1 MNRSPEILVVD
12 DEPGIREGCKRA
24 LTRLNYAVDLAED
37 GAVGLRKVQQKQ
49 YDLILMDLMMPG
61 IGGLDLIKKVHDIDA
76 EIIIVVITGYAT
88 IETAV
93 EATKRGAYDYLPK
106 PFAPETLAVLVK
118 RGLEKRELRL
128 EAQRLHHERDQRLL
142 ELAGEKS
149 RLRTIIGCMAD
160 GVLVTNLERQLVLWN
175 AAAVKMLRL
184 SGTDEPGRPLSH
196 YVKAPSIDG
205 GRGPGLC
212 PGVHFRRE
220 GSSLDEALQNILS
233 SKDPGLAMISQE
245 IRLEDPELVLM
256 AQMASVRDERGT
268 LLGAVTVLRDITKL
282 KEIEKIK
289 SQFVSM
295 VAHELRA
302 PLAAIE
308 GWLDVVLSGAAGEDE
323 RKKEA
328 WLERA
333 KERAHSL
340 LALVSDL
347 LEINKIEAG
356 KVALKMESVQVADII
371 RKTVDFLKP
380 VADRKS
386 ITFTI
391 EIPDTL
397 PTVQADVQDM
407 EKLFTNLISNAI
419 KYNVDKGSVT
429 IETTVDAHY
438 VGFHVKDTGIGMAPE
453 HLPRIFDDFFRVEDK
468 RTSKISGTGLG
479 LTIAK
484 KIVDSHFGHIEVKSR
499 PDQGSTFSVYLPYQ
513 KRTK

>member
-1 MNRSPEILVVD
+1 MNRPAEILVVD
-12 DEPGIREGCKRA
+12 DELGIREGCKRA
-24 LTRLNYAVDLAED
+24 LVRGGYAVDLAED
-37 GAVGLRKVQQKQ
+37 GAAGLEKVQQKQ

-61 IGGLDLIKKVHDIDA
+61 IGGLDLIKKVHDLDP

-106 PFAPETLAVLVK
+106 PFAPETLMVLVK
-118 RGLEKRELRL
+118 RGIEKRELRL
-128 EAQRLHHERDQRLL
+128 EARRLHDEREQRLL

-160 GVLVTNLERQLVLWN
+160 GVLVTNLEHQLVLWN

-184 SGTDEPGRPLSH
+184 SGVDEPGRPLAS
-196 YVKAPSIDG
+196 YGKTESI
-205 GRGPGLC
+205 
-212 PGVHFRRE
+212 
-220 GSSLDEALQNILS
+220 SEALKDILASKDSGLAILS
-233 SKDPGLAMISQE
+233 KE

-256 AQMASVRDERGT
+256 AQMAPVRDEGGT
-268 LLGAVTVLRDITKL
+268 LLGAVTVLRDITQL
-282 KEIEKIK
+282 KEIDKIK

-308 GWLDVVLSGAAGEDE
+308 GWLDVVLSGAAEDDE
-323 RKKEA
+323 AKKAA

-340 LALVSDL
+340 LALVNDL
-347 LEINKIEAG
+347 LVINKIEAG

-371 RKTVDFLKP
+371 RKIVEFLKP
-380 VADRKS
+380 EADRKAL
-386 ITFTI
+386 TFVDKM
-391 EIPDTL
+391 PAAL

-407 EKLFTNLISNAI
+407 ERLFTNLISNAI
-419 KYNVDKGSVT
+419 KYNVDKGTVT
-429 IETTVDAHY
+429 LEASVDAQY
-438 VGFHVKDTGIGMAPE
+438 VGFHVKDTGLGMAPE
-453 HLPRIFDDFFRVEDK
+453 HLPRIFDDFFRIDDK

-484 KIVDSHFGHIEVKSR
+484 KIVDSHFGHIEVSSAVDK
-499 PDQGSTFSVYLPYQ
+499 GSTFSVYLPYQ

>member
-1 MNRSPEILVVD
+1 VTKPAEILVVD
-12 DEPGIREGCKRA
+12 DEMGIREGCKRA
-24 LTRLNYAVDLAED
+24 LSRLGYAVDLAED
-37 GAVGLRKVQQKQ
+37 GAVGFRKVQEKQ
-49 YDLILMDLMMPG
+49 FDLILMDLMMPG
-61 IGGLDLIKKVHDIDA
+61 IGGLDLIKKVHDIDP

-184 SGTDEPGRPLSH
+184 SGTDEPDRPLSE
-196 YVKAPSIDG
+196 YIKASSI
-205 GRGPGLC
+205 
-212 PGVHFRRE
+212 
-220 GSSLDEALQNILS
+220 DEALQNILS
-233 SKDPGLAMISQE
+233 SKDAGLAMISQE

-256 AQMASVRDERGT
+256 AQMAPVRDEAGT

-295 VAHELRA
+295 VAHELRS

-308 GWLDVVLSGAAGEDE
+308 GWLDVVLSGAAGDDE

-340 LALVSDL
+340 LALVNDL
-347 LEINKIEAG
+347 LEISKIEAG

-371 RKTVDFLKP
+371 RKLIDFLKP
-380 VADRKS
+380 EADRKALS
-386 ITFTI
+386 FTLKMP
-391 EIPDTL
+391 EEL

-429 IETTVDAHY
+429 IEATVDAQY
-438 VGFHVKDTGIGMAPE
+438 VGFHVGDTGIGMAPE
-453 HLPRIFDDFFRVEDK
+453 HLPRIFDDFFRIENK

-484 KIVDSHFGHIEVKSR
+484 KIVDSHFGHIEVKSQ
-499 PDQGSTFSVYLPYQ
+499 PDKGSTFSVYLPYQ

>member
-1 MNRSPEILVVD
+1 VTKPAEILVVD
-12 DEPGIREGCKRA
+12 DEMGIREGCKRA
-24 LTRLNYAVDLAED
+24 LSRLGYAVDLAED
-37 GAVGLRKVQQKQ
+37 GAVGFRKVQEKQ
-49 YDLILMDLMMPG
+49 FDLILMDLMMPG
-61 IGGLDLIKKVHDIDA
+61 IGGLDLIKKVHDIDP

-184 SGTDEPGRPLSH
+184 SGTDEPGRPLSE
-196 YVKAPSIDG
+196 YIKASSI
-205 GRGPGLC
+205 
-212 PGVHFRRE
+212 
-220 GSSLDEALQNILS
+220 DEALQNILS
-233 SKDPGLAMISQE
+233 SKDAGLAMISQE

-256 AQMASVRDERGT
+256 AQMAPVRDEAGT

-295 VAHELRA
+295 VAHELRS

-308 GWLDVVLSGAAGEDE
+308 GWLDVVLSGAAGDDE

-340 LALVSDL
+340 LALVNDL

-371 RKTVDFLKP
+371 RKLVDFLKP
-380 VADRKS
+380 EADRKALS
-386 ITFTI
+386 FTI
-391 EIPDTL
+391 RMPEAL

-429 IETTVDAHY
+429 IEATVDAQY
-438 VGFHVKDTGIGMAPE
+438 VGFHVGDTGIGMAPE
-453 HLPRIFDDFFRVEDK
+453 HLPRIFDDFFRIENK

-499 PDQGSTFSVYLPYQ
+499 PDQGSTFSVYLPYR